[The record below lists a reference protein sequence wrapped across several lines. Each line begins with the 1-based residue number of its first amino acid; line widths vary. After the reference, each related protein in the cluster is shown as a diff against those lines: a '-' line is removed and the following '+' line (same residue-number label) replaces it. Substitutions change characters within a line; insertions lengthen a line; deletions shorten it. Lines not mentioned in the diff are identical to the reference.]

1 MIKFTK
7 AVATGNDFIVID
19 NRSLA
24 LKGGLSGIAKKLC
37 DRFYGIGADGL
48 LLVEKSSAADFKMR
62 IFNSDGS
69 EAEMC
74 GNGSRCAALYA
85 HSKKIAPDNMKI
97 ETRAGMLNAN
107 VLGQTVKVKLTDPKD
122 IQWNLCLMI
131 QECPY
136 KVSLANT
143 GVPHVIHFVDDLE
156 AIEVRKLGPKM
167 RYHEEFSPNG
177 ANVDFVKVSD
187 RSKNKI
193 AVRTYER
200 GVEDE
205 TLACGTGAVAS
216 AIISAEA
223 EKLISPVTVE
233 TRGGELLKVY
243 FESCEGSFKNVY
255 LEGKA
260 RLVYE
265 GEIENV

>member
-7 AVATGNDFIVID
+7 SVATGNDFVIID
-19 NRSLA
+19 NRKLF
-24 LKGGLSGIAKKLC
+24 LKGDPAGIAKKLC
-37 DRFYGIGADGL
+37 DRFYGAGADGL
-48 LLVEKSSAADFKMR
+48 LLVEKSSSADFKMR

-74 GNGSRCAALYA
+74 GNGSRCIALYA
-85 HSKKIAPDNMKI
+85 HAKKIASADMKI
-97 ETRAGMLNAN
+97 ETMAGILNAN
-107 VLGQTVKVKLTDPKD
+107 VHGENVKVKLADPKD

-131 QECPY
+131 HECPY
-136 KVSLANT
+136 KVNFANT
-143 GVPHVIHFVDDLE
+143 GVPHVVHFVNDLE
-156 AIEVRKLGPKM
+156 SVEVKKLGPKM
-167 RYHEEFSPNG
+167 RYHEEFSPHG
-177 ANVDFVKVSD
+177 ANVDFVKIVD
-187 RSKNKI
+187 KNKNKI

-223 EKLISPVTVE
+223 EKLVSPVTVE
-233 TRGGELLKVY
+233 TRSGEVLKVY
-243 FESCEGSFKNVY
+243 FESQEGSFKNVY

-260 RLVYE
+260 KLVYE